1 MAFCYSYLRASKFL
15 KTHLSLHSLRASPEQ
30 LLCHSS
36 PIFPPTSQVGRS
48 LHRHFFCSS
57 VHGWRAESAPHRPTS
72 SPFFLLF
79 SSIPPPFFFL
89 KGLNCFISDVMFN
102 LRKWYY
108 RHSKQLSGCFQSVPY
123 YKVQPV
129 KNPIHFLSLSS

>member
-15 KTHLSLHSLRASPEQ
+15 KTHLSQHSLRASPEQ
-30 LLCHSS
+30 LRCHSS
-36 PIFPPTSQVGRS
+36 PISPPTSQVGWS

-57 VHGWRAESAPHRPTS
+57 EHGWRAESAPRRPTS
-72 SPFFLLF
+72 SPFSF
-79 SSIPPPFFFL
+79 SLPPPPSFFL
-89 KGLNCFISDVMFN
+89 RGLNCFVSDVMFN

-108 RHSKQLSGCFQSVPY
+108 RHGKQLSGCFQSVPC

-129 KNPIHFLSLSS
+129 KNPIHFLALSS